1 MGKMAKRRRKAKK
14 NKKTLAKLIE
24 SLKNIKIRVKLPPV
38 GTSFKS
44 KKDYDRRN
52 NKKSVE
58 EGLNE

>member
-38 GTSFKS
+38 GTAFRS